1 MPIKTII
8 ITAFLLSILDA
19 KSNSLADLC
28 QKGLENNPKIKSF
41 EHKTSASNSYYDQ
54 SVDRYKPSFNV
65 SGQYGRQNYHYEY
78 GDDSKEYFG
87 GRAFNYN
94 LSFKQSVYRQQFIE
108 GITDAKARNKLARL
122 QEDDEKAKLVTMI
135 LQNAINSA
143 RQRKIIAILTK
154 KKALLESAYTNI
166 NKKFEMQLASSIEK
180 YQSFARMQE
189 SISDLTKARQ
199 IYEYNL
205 YNLRLLTKYEDV
217 EKYVIS
223 LDFDVDAVRKAFNKS
238 KFRSIGESI
247 NRNTRIKL
255 DDQTVII
262 AEIQIGLRNS
272 ERSPQVDAVLS
283 YGDAGG
289 SIDMVTRQD
298 ETRAMLTLNFPVF
311 QGGYVDDRVQE
322 SKYLYYAAK
331 EEAED
336 SRLNIK
342 ISLEKSI
349 SNIKGG
355 LESVIAERSAVTA
368 SKKYFEGAS
377 QSYVSGVSSLTDA
390 FLAEAEY
397 RDNELRLVNTEADI
411 FNSIIEAYYY
421 TGETDYKHIKAL
433 QKKYLN

>member
-1 MPIKTII
+1 MLIKPIIV
-8 ITAFLLSILDA
+8 TALLLSMLGA

-28 QKGLENNPKIKSF
+28 NKGLENNPKIKSF
-41 EHKTSASNSYYDQ
+41 EHKTSASGSHYDQ
-54 SVDRYKPSFNV
+54 SVDRYKPSLNI

-78 GDDSKEYFG
+78 ADDRKEYFG
-87 GRAFNYN
+87 GRAYNYN
-94 LSFKQSVYRQQFIE
+94 LAFKQSVYRKQFLE
-108 GITDAKARNKLARL
+108 GITDAKARNKLAKL

-180 YQSFARMQE
+180 HQSFARMQE

-199 IYEYNL
+199 TYEYNL
-205 YNLRLLTKYEDV
+205 YNLRLLTKYKDV
-217 EKYVIS
+217 EKYVTSI
-223 LDFDVDAVRKAFNKS
+223 DFDVDAVRKAFNKS
-238 KFRSIGESI
+238 KYRSIEESI

-255 DDQTVII
+255 NDQTVTI
-262 AEIQIGLRNS
+262 AKIQIGLSNS

-311 QGGYVDDRVQE
+311 QGGYVDDKVQE

-355 LESVIAERSAVTA
+355 LESVIAERSAVLA

-397 RDNELRLVNTEADI
+397 RDNQLRLVNTEADI
-411 FNSIIEAYYY
+411 LNSIIEAYYY
-421 TGETDYKHIKAL
+421 TGETDYRQVKEL
-433 QKKYLN
+433 QRKYL